1 MGEHVG
7 AGESGDQRPL
17 GAEFNWWTARFGV
30 LGDWHHLDSIDSI
43 EGNDVTQ
50 TESTRA
56 ADTYGVHSEVGTL
69 RKVLVCSPGL
79 AHERLTPTNCDDL
92 LFDDVLWVQNAR
104 RDHFDFM
111 DKMRDRGTEVVE
123 LHDLLAAT
131 MQSAEAKA
139 WLLDR
144 KIVANEVG
152 LGLVDDTR
160 GFLDSLTPM
169 RLAEL
174 LIGGMSTRDLP
185 ADMRPGYLALARE
198 ATGVTEYLMPPL
210 PNTLYTRDTTCWV
223 YGGVT
228 LNPLYWPA
236 RHDETLLMKAIYQ
249 FHPDYVGSRVWWGD
263 PEESW
268 GMANVE
274 GGDVLVPGNGVVII
288 GMSERTSRQ
297 GITQLAARLFA
308 AGAATQ
314 VIVAGMPKL
323 RAAMHLDT
331 VFTFADRDVVTLY
344 PGIIDS
350 VQTFTLRPSDA
361 APGIEVVEEARPF
374 VTVVAKALG
383 LEALRVVETGGTAY
397 DSERQQW
404 DSGNNLVA
412 VEPGVVFAYD
422 RNTHTNS
429 QLRKAG
435 IEVIT
440 IVGAELG
447 RGRGGGHCMTCP
459 IIRDPVD

>member
-1 MGEHVG
+1 MTN
-7 AGESGDQRPL
+7 S
-17 GAEFNWWTARFGV
+17 TA
-30 LGDWHHLDSIDSI
+30 
-43 EGNDVTQ
+43 TQ
-50 TESTRA
+50 PSA
-56 ADTYGVHSEVGTL
+56 NYGVHSEVGKL
-69 RKVLVCSPGL
+69 HKVLVCSPGL
-79 AHERLTPTNCDDL
+79 AHERLTPTNCDEL

-111 DKMRDRGTEVVE
+111 DKMRDRDVEVVE
-123 LHDLLAAT
+123 LHNVLAAT
-131 MQSAEAKA
+131 MSDPDAKA

-152 LGLVDDTR
+152 LGLIDDTR
-160 GFLDSLTPM
+160 GFLDSLQPR

-174 LIGGMSTRDLP
+174 LIGGLSTRELP
-185 ADMRPGYLALARE
+185 AELKSGYRALARE

-223 YGGVT
+223 YGGLT
-228 LNPLYWPA
+228 LNPLFWPA

-249 FHPDYVGSRVWWGD
+249 FHPDFVGSRVWWGD
-263 PEESW
+263 PEMSW
-268 GMANVE
+268 GMATIE

-297 GITQLAARLFA
+297 AITQVAAKFFA
-308 AGAATQ
+308 EGAADK
-314 VIVAGMPKL
+314 VVVAGMPKL

-331 VFTFADRDVVTLY
+331 VFTFADRDVVTIY
-344 PGIIDS
+344 PDIIDN
-350 VQTFTLRPSDA
+350 VQTFTLLPSDGD
-361 APGIEVVEEARPF
+361 PGVDVVEETKPFIEVVA
-374 VTVVAKALG
+374 AALG
-383 LEALRVVETGGTAY
+383 LATLRVVETGGTAY
-397 DSERQQW
+397 DYERQQW

-429 QLRKAG
+429 LLRKAG

-459 IIRDPVD
+459 IIRDQVDW